1 MAVHIRLA
9 RHGSKKTPYYRIVV
23 TDSRNPRDG
32 RFVERLGIYDPVSE
46 PKRFEL
52 EGERYAYW
60 TSKGA
65 LPSATVARL
74 LKKHPPS
81 SDAGAPAEAAKEAAS

>member
-32 RFVERLGIYDPVSE
+32 RFVERLGTYDPVAN
-46 PKRFEL
+46 PKKLEL
-52 EGERYAYW
+52 ARERYDYW

-65 LPSATVARL
+65 LPSATLTQL
-74 LKKHPPS
+74 LKKNPVSGEAS
-81 SDAGAPAEAAKEAAS
+81 S